1 MLIKK
6 EMFPYAAKTQRK
18 SCIQLSSISS
28 RNLASFKSSSTSV
41 TSQSFI
47 KRFSSVKNRTIR
59 TESYPSDLKHTLTL
73 TFQMIKACLKE
84 KENTALLEKMN
95 KIEET
100 QKKKEKMQEKKNQ
113 IKAKI
118 LLDSQICE
126 ENKRRKEEN
135 EIIFDND
142 IEEQKES
149 VKNKN
154 TFFKQY
160 RKKFNEIE
168 MYIQRECKHFPKWKR
183 LFMEYEI
190 LPFLLENEE
199 MNNTKKTLTNEI
211 NITNI
216 KLNLVRQLCLIKYK
230 QNLIHLSN
238 QSKI

>member
-18 SCIQLSSISS
+18 SCIQLSSFSS
-28 RNLASFKSSSTSV
+28 RNVTSFKSSSTSV

-47 KRFSSVKNRTIR
+47 KRFSSVKSRPIR
-59 TESYPSDLKHTLTL
+59 SESYPSDLKHTLLL
-73 TFQMIKACLKE
+73 TFQMIRTLLQG
-84 KENTALLEKMN
+84 KENCALLDKVK

-100 QKKKEKMQEKKNQ
+100 LSKKEKLREKKKQ
-113 IKAKI
+113 IKTKI

-135 EIIFDND
+135 TTVFDSE

-149 VKNKN
+149 VKNKDM
-154 TFFKQY
+154 FFKQY
-160 RKKFNEIE
+160 RKKFNDIE
-168 MYIQRECKHFPKWKR
+168 SYIQRECKKFPKWKR

-199 MNNTKKTLTNEI
+199 MSNKRKALENEI
-211 NITNI
+211 NIANI

-230 QNLIHLSN
+230 KYLIH
-238 QSKI
+238 QSKCKI